1 MKLKGKPFL
10 LLLYTIASIL
20 YLETVLRLKTAS
32 DGFFSQGVGLTVLFA
47 LPFALA
53 VFLLCSLFTP
63 GTNRRL
69 AIAFFALFSFLF
81 SSQLMYNIT
90 FRTYYSIDFFGMAG
104 EATDFWRET
113 LLIVARNFH
122 WVLAFFAPL
131 IVLVVWGKKWFE
143 FDRIRWQPR
152 TALAVV
158 LVLIQV
164 ASVTMV
170 YAGTREPFSPYDL
183 YFQRNYPN
191 LSVERLG
198 LLTTMRLNS
207 QRVATGWTPVL
218 DIPPTSEQPIFPPG
232 KDKERFVPGQVE
244 YNIMDIN
251 FKDLYAAETDEV
263 IASMHRYFASVQPT
277 AKNEYTGIYEG
288 YNLIFITGEAFSHLA
303 VHEEVTPTLYKMVHE
318 GYHFTNFYTPVWGAS
333 TTDGEYVACTGLIPK
348 SGVRSFPRSHEN
360 YLPFVM
366 GNQLAR
372 LGYKTMAY
380 HNHTHSYYRRHLSH
394 PNMGYDYKGIGSG
407 LVMTNIWPRSDL
419 EMMEI
424 TVPEYID
431 NEPFHAY
438 YMTVSGHLEYN
449 FFGHAIA
456 RRNRHLVEHLP
467 YSDAVRAYL
476 AANIELDKA
485 LEHLLNELEEAGIA
499 DRTLIV
505 LSSDHWPY
513 GLRDEEIDELA
524 GHYVERHFE
533 LHRNALII
541 YTPGMEPET
550 IEQPASSLDII
561 PTISNLLG
569 LEFDSRLLMGR
580 DIFSDADPLVIYRC
594 GSFITDKGRYNAQT
608 NKFYPAEH
616 MPANWDYTEYV
627 EEVSAEVNRKFY
639 FSALILD
646 HDYYRIL
653 FPDGRP

>member
-1 MKLKGKPFL
+1 MQKRSKPYA
-10 LLLYTIASIL
+10 LLLYTMGSLL
-20 YLETVLRLKTAS
+20 YLETVLRLKTVS
-32 DGFFSQGVGLTVLFA
+32 GGFFSQGVGLTVLFA
-47 LPFALA
+47 LPFALMI
-53 VFLLCSLFTP
+53 FLLASMFTP
-63 GTNRRL
+63 RTNRRV
-69 AIAFFALFSFLF
+69 AISLFSLVCFIF
-81 SSQLMYNIT
+81 SSQLIYNII
-90 FRTYYSIDFFGMAG
+90 FRTYYSIFSAGMAG
-104 EATDFWRET
+104 QAVDYWRET
-113 LLIVARNFH
+113 SIIVAKNIH
-122 WVLAFFAPL
+122 WVLIIFLPL
-131 IVLVVWGKKWFE
+131 ILMLAQGKKWFS
-143 FDRIRWQPR
+143 FGRIKWQPR
-152 TALAVV
+152 TVLAVILV
-158 LVLIQV
+158 LVQV
-164 ASVTMV
+164 AGVTMV

-198 LLTTMRLNS
+198 LLTTMRLDS
-207 QRVATGWTPVL
+207 QRLATGWTPVL
-218 DIPPTSEQPIFPPG
+218 EAPPASDQPVFPPG
-232 KDKERFVPGQVE
+232 KDKERFLPSQVD
-244 YNIMDIN
+244 YNIMEIN
-251 FKDLYAAETDEV
+251 FKDLYAAETDEI
-263 IASMHRYFASVQPT
+263 IANMHRYFASVQPT

-318 GYHFTNFYTPVWGAS
+318 GYHFKNFYTQVWGVS
-333 TTDGEYVACTGLIPK
+333 TSDGEYVACTGLIPK
-348 SGVRSFPRSHEN
+348 SGVWSFYRSSEN

-366 GNQLAR
+366 GNQLGR
-372 LGYKTMAY
+372 LGYRTVAY
-380 HNHTHSYYRRHLSH
+380 HNHTYTYYRRHLSH
-394 PNMGYDYKGIGSG
+394 PNMGYDYKGIGNG

-424 TVPEYID
+424 TVPEYIGD
-431 NEPFHAY
+431 EPFHAY
-438 YMTVSGHLEYN
+438 YMTVSGHLLYN
-449 FFGHAIA
+449 FTGHAIA

-467 YSDAVRAYL
+467 YSEVVRAYL

-485 LEHLLNELEEAGIA
+485 LEHLLNELEEAGVA

-505 LSSDHWPY
+505 LSSDHYPY
-513 GLRDEEIDELA
+513 GLENEEIDELT

-550 IEQPASSLDII
+550 IEKPASSLDII

-580 DIFSDADPLVIYRC
+580 DIFSDADPLVIYAC
-594 GSFITDKGRYNAQT
+594 GSFITDKGRYNAKID
-608 NKFYPAEH
+608 KFYPAEH
-616 MPANWDYTEYV
+616 MPPDWDYAQYV
-627 EEVSAEVNRKFY
+627 EEISAEISRKFY